1 MEFIGPKTKEE
12 INDYLKTRIESL
24 GFSKRIENA
33 LVNSGVRTIG
43 GILRKDGD
51 SLHEI
56 DGIGLKGLEEI
67 QKILSESFDIKI
79 KEKNFQ
85 FKPKYYEVNG
95 NTPISNIKEQT
106 EEERIKNESIEK
118 EIKMIEDKYVENKE
132 KIDFIY
138 GIKIISLD
146 LTPEIETT
154 LLKNNILSVGGLLND
169 KGDNIKENIPLS
181 NDERNS
187 LLDIFDYFILKN
199 KQIEEEQ
206 EELRK
211 KEIELIGRLNR
222 KLEKVNSLNT
232 QKDIQIPIRNLNIF
246 NLFRQGLTLDKIGI
260 LNNISRERVRQTI
273 KSTLNKMGL
282 DYEEEKNIISSKRN
296 DLKPKKIIKEKKWG
310 AQKYDNCV
318 ICNTI
323 DFPHFRKG
331 RCERCAGSFRGKIR
345 EKIIN
350 EHNNKCDNCNID
362 RKNAF
367 SEYKHD
373 LFITK
378 KQEVFCKICFLN
390 YSGKTLGSYKNFEW
404 SRFYPKCKSCGTKS
418 FPHVGNG
425 LCINCSDRIT
435 NEKREEIISEHLSK
449 CDKCNIGRSESHDLF
464 NRDLYITKSGEVL
477 CKKCYLTV
485 TSEILK
491 QANKDKWK
499 MFYN

>member
-24 GFSKRIENA
+24 AFSKRIENA
-33 LVNSGVRTIG
+33 LINSGVRTIG

-56 DGIGLKGLEEI
+56 EGIGLKGLEEI

-85 FKPKYYEVNG
+85 FKPKYYEVNSSIV
-95 NTPISNIKEQT
+95 NTKEQT

-118 EIKMIEDKYVENKE
+118 EIKIIEDKYIENKE

-138 GIKIISLD
+138 GVKIISLD

-181 NDERNS
+181 NNERNS

-222 KLEKVNSLNT
+222 KLERASSLNT
-232 QKDIQIPIRNLNIF
+232 QKDIQIPTRNLNIF

-310 AQKYDNCV
+310 AHKYDNCV
-318 ICNTI
+318 ICNTT

-331 RCERCAGSFRGKIR
+331 RCERCAGSFRGKMR
-345 EKIIN
+345 EKIISG
-350 EHNNKCDNCNID
+350 HNNKCDNCDID
-362 RKNAF
+362 RKNAI

-404 SRFYPKCKSCGTKS
+404 SRFYPECKSCGTKS

-435 NEKREEIISEHLSK
+435 NEKREKIISGHLSK
-449 CDKCNIGRSESHDLF
+449 CDKCNISRSESHDLF